1 MNREEIYKK
10 IYELS
15 DDELFKLE
23 KYIELLKNE
32 HDSEYN
38 QNLEPEDY
46 ENLLLESGIVGSTEE
61 EIKNFLGENYLEELM
76 NWKKN

>member
-15 DDELFKLE
+15 DDDLLKLE

-32 HDSEYN
+32 HDPEYN